1 MFLTY
6 SSLASCTR
14 IMGHTT
20 KCENISKL
28 QTLLHS
34 GLLPGQNWAE
44 QIQINSRKLPECVSI
59 HSSLWGAHETIFHT
73 ENIQRYTSIWHA
85 AAAKLTN
92 ISDTGTWT
100 LLEIACS
107 KCSGF
112 PFIESIMW
120 IKRQCFSLSFSSSCT
135 MHICL
140 LIFALLACTCYWCLF
155 VSVVANKWIYSAS
168 YGPFCF
174 RYIHNKLM
182 SGRRC
187 VTMCSVWSIWCWIY

>member
-59 HSSLWGAHETIFHT
+59 HSSLWGARETIFHT
-73 ENIQRYTSIWHA
+73 ENIQRYTSIWHP
-85 AAAKLTN
+85 AAAKQTN
-92 ISDTGTWT
+92 VMWHWDLSTIGGC
-100 LLEIACS
+100 LLEIWLFSFQFLTVDHILHDTDLSAHLCS
-107 KCSGF
+107 LYLHLF
-112 PFIESIMW
+112 LLF
-120 IKRQCFSLSFSSSCT
+120 
-135 MHICL
+135 ICL
-140 LIFALLACTCYWCLF
+140 SCCKQI
-155 VSVVANKWIYSAS
+155 
-168 YGPFCF
+168 
-174 RYIHNKLM
+174 
-182 SGRRC
+182 
-187 VTMCSVWSIWCWIY
+187 